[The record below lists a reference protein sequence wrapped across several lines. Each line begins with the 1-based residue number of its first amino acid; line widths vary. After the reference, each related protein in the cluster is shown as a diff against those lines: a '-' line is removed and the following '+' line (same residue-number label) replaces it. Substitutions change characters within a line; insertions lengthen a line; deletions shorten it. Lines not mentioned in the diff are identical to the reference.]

1 MKELLTQYAD
11 MYNRPEYFES
21 DPVIFPKKIAQLS
34 LSGKDSLKDVE
45 IAAVIAAHLAW
56 GRRDMIVRNG
66 NRAFDEMKW
75 QPYRYV
81 MEGKWRN
88 ERISLHRTV
97 KWSDFAGICFRL
109 RQFYTNYDSLESLT
123 PDLFRTE
130 IYGQKS
136 DLKAANKKIH
146 LLRRWMVRDDGIVDL
161 GLWKKTS
168 PADLIIPLD
177 VHVHRTA
184 SMLGI
189 TSRKSMDLST
199 ALEITSFLKEIFPTD
214 PCRGDFALFGYG
226 ITHKK
231 GEICDSCC

>member
-1 MKELLTQYAD
+1 MKELLTKYAI
-11 MYNRPEYFES
+11 MYNRPEYFET
-21 DPVIFPKKIAQLS
+21 DPVIFPKKFAQLTQ
-34 LSGKDSLKDVE
+34 SGKASLQDVE

-56 GRRDMIVRNG
+56 GRRDITVRNC
-66 NRAFDEMKW
+66 NRAFDEMEW
-75 QPYRYV
+75 QPYRYI
-81 MEGKWRN
+81 MEREWRN
-88 ERISLHRTV
+88 EKISLHRTI
-97 KWSDFAGICFRL
+97 KWSDFAAICFRL
-109 RQFYTNYDSLESLT
+109 RDFYMQYDSLESLT

-136 DLKAANKKIH
+136 DPKAANKKIH
-146 LLRRWMVRDDGIVDL
+146 LLRRWMVRDDGIIDL
-161 GLWKKTS
+161 GLWKNTS

-189 TSRKSMDLST
+189 TSRKSTDLST

-214 PCRGDFALFGYG
+214 PCKGDFALFGYG

-231 GEICDSCC
+231 EENSNICC

>member
-1 MKELLTQYAD
+1 VKELLTKYAD

-21 DPVIFPKKIAQLS
+21 DPVIFPKKIAQLR
-34 LSGKDSLKDVE
+34 LSGKASLKDVE

-81 MEGKWRN
+81 MEGEWRN

-109 RQFYTNYDSLESLT
+109 REFYTNYDSLESLT

-161 GLWKKTS
+161 GLWKNTS

-189 TSRKSMDLST
+189 TSRKSTDLST